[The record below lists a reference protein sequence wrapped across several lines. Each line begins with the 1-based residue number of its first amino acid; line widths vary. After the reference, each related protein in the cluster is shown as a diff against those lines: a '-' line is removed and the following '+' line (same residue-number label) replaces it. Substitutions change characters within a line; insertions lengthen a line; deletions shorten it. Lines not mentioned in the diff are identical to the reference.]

1 MLKKIRTREFWFQ
14 VLKQL
19 ICITMVIIVV
29 LPILLTLFASLKNKG
44 DMVTTSPLALPS
56 FDRITLENYAKVFQ
70 NKYLLIGFKNTLII
84 LVVSIF
90 FNVILGTVTAYII
103 ERFKFRFKNAVV
115 SLFFIG
121 MLVPTFVTEI
131 ARFKIING
139 LGLYNTL
146 GAPIVIYV
154 ASDLMQCTSTGNSS
168 QRFRRHWMKVH
179 CWMDAATSVF
189 LPALSSRCW
198 PRLRQ
203 RWSLSRPS
211 PSSTICT
218 FPTCICPRISC
229 AP

>member
-146 GAPIVIYV
+146 GGSHCNLCGIRPDAV
-154 ASDLMQCTSTGNSS
+154 
-168 QRFRRHWMKVH
+168 VH
-179 CWMDAATSVF
+179 
-189 LPALSSRCW
+189 LPAIHLNDSGG
-198 PRLRQ
+198 
-203 RWSLSRPS
+203 
-211 PSSTICT
+211 TG
-218 FPTCICPRISC
+218 
-229 AP
+229 